1 MDFTIKQKFNKS
13 CLHIM
18 QKMFGKDEI
27 LNEPIY
33 IYVRSWLQNYGSY
46 VATYIAINYNS
57 YSYNNYI

>member
-27 LNEPIY
+27 WMSLY

-46 VATYIAINYNS
+46 VATYS
-57 YSYNNYI
+57 YKLQ